1 MSDTV
6 WLPLSGSTDG
16 KPIKIV
22 AVASP
27 GTLIHT
33 ACLSTATAR
42 DTTLDEVHLWV
53 ANQTAGAQTIT
64 VEWGGPTNPDDRTTT
79 AYSVAINTLPFKLAD
94 GLVLRNG
101 LTIKAFA
108 GGGGANTL
116 TVFGYVIRHVRTVYS
131 GKVGG
136 PT

>member
-1 MSDTV
+1 MADTI

-22 AVASP
+22 AAASP

-33 ACLSTATAR
+33 ACLSASNAR

-53 ANQTAGAQTIT
+53 GNQTGGAQTIT

-79 AYSVAINTLPFKLAD
+79 AYSVAINALPIKIVD

-101 LTIKAFA
+101 LTIKAFSNLT
-108 GGGGANTL
+108 NTL